1 MSTMYCTRE
10 GRSRHPWCLWF
21 AFCLVLSMLTIP
33 LYALWLEGV
42 DLTDI
47 NSEMCLFVICLLALP
62 LLVRRYAREIDRIKS
77 LELG

>member
-1 MSTMYCTRE
+1 
-10 GRSRHPWCLWF
+10 
-21 AFCLVLSMLTIP
+21 MLTIP